1 MLTESQLWLR
11 KKKERKKS
19 KISKEPAV
27 PPATKVSM
35 ETQTDF
41 PEESEKL
48 GSSQQGEG
56 TEEKKKKKKKD
67 INVDDTAPQKKPVT
81 LEYYGIDISGNETD
95 SILRK
100 LKTCSRMNSM
110 VNGQVFTVKVF
121 QHSLQ
126 VDI

>member
-56 TEEKKKKKKKD
+56 TEEKKKKD

>member
-1 MLTESQLWLR
+1 MYHQLQRLAPKLRQIHNESEEPGSSHQR
-11 KKKERKKS
+11 E
-19 KISKEPAV
+19 EPASSV
-27 PPATKVSM
+27 
-35 ETQTDF
+35 
-41 PEESEKL
+41 
-48 GSSQQGEG
+48 GSQQREG
-56 TEEKKKKKKKD
+56 TEEKQKKD
-67 INVDDTAPQKKPVT
+67 INADDTAPQKKPVT